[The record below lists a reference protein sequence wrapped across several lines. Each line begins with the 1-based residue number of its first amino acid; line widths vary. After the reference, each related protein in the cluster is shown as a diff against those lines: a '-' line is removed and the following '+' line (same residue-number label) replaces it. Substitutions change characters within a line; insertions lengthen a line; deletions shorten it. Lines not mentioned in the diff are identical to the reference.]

1 MINKI
6 DNKKSAYN
14 VGVPIAT
21 TAAGAATGYSLYR
34 YYSYPS
40 VVQGLKEN
48 RNKVNE
54 FCDEILKKHNNS
66 EYAKQQV
73 KSLKQS
79 AIRIVQSC
87 RIKLEIVRV
96 KYPIVGAIVGLV
108 IGGIGV
114 LANHIYKNKTNA
126 KNKNENI

>member
-6 DNKKSAYN
+6 DNKKLAYN
-14 VGVPIAT
+14 VGIPIAT

-66 EYAKQQV
+66 EYAKEQV

-79 AIRIVQSC
+79 AIRIVRTA
-87 RIKLEIVRV
+87 RIDLEIVKV
-96 KYPIVGAIVGLV
+96 KYPAIGAIVGLV

-114 LANHIYKNKTNA
+114 LANHIYKNKTNV